1 VTVPSWLLNSE
12 PVEVET
18 TITVN
23 FDFPISDR
31 QINLKCEVGEMTATV
46 AEVHRF
52 QIVAWWASGRTG
64 FAKSNSAPHAIH
76 FSAPP
81 AFGGMDGRWT
91 PEDLL
96 LCALAG
102 CYTTTFRTVAE
113 SSKIAYADLQ
123 VEVEGYVKRAEV
135 GYRFSEIAI
144 RANLTIAHQGERDR
158 ALKLLHKA
166 HELCLVARALS
177 VEQKF
182 EPAVQCSETGTETPH
197 SLPVC
202 EQ

>member
-1 VTVPSWLLNSE
+1 
-12 PVEVET
+12 
-18 TITVN
+18 
-23 FDFPISDR
+23 
-31 QINLKCEVGEMTATV
+31 M

-64 FAKSNSAPHAIH
+64 FAKSTSAPHAIH

-81 AFGGMDGRWT
+81 AFGGMEGRWT

-96 LCALAG
+96 LCALAS

-113 SSKIAYADLQ
+113 SSKFAYTDLQ
-123 VEVEGYVKRAEV
+123 VEVEGYVKRADV
-135 GYRFSEIAI
+135 GYHFSEISI
-144 RANLTIAHQGERDR
+144 RVNLMIAHEAEREK

-166 HELCLVARALS
+166 QELCLIARALS

-182 EPAVQCSETGTETPH
+182 EPTVRFSEIRTETSQ
-197 SLPVC
+197 SLPVLK
-202 EQ
+202 Q

>member
-1 VTVPSWLLNSE
+1 
-12 PVEVET
+12 
-18 TITVN
+18 
-23 FDFPISDR
+23 
-31 QINLKCEVGEMTATV
+31 MTATT
-46 AEVHRF
+46 AEVHHF

-96 LCALAG
+96 LCALAS
-102 CYTTTFRTVAE
+102 CYTTTFRSVAE
-113 SSKIAYADLQ
+113 SSKFAYTDLQ
-123 VEVEGYVKRAEV
+123 VEVEGFVTRAEV
-135 GYRFSEIAI
+135 GYHFSEIGI
-144 RANLTIAHQGERDR
+144 RVNLMIAHEEDQEK

-166 HELCLVARALS
+166 HGLCLVTRALS

-182 EPAVQCSETGTETPH
+182 EPTVRVTEALMSTSA
-197 SLPVC
+197 SLSLLK
-202 EQ
+202 Q

>member
-1 VTVPSWLLNSE
+1 
-12 PVEVET
+12 
-18 TITVN
+18 
-23 FDFPISDR
+23 
-31 QINLKCEVGEMTATV
+31 MTATA

-96 LCALAG
+96 LCALAS
-102 CYTTTFRTVAE
+102 CFTTTFRSVAE
-113 SSKIAYADLQ
+113 SSKFAYTDLQ
-123 VEVEGYVKRAEV
+123 VEVEGCVKKAEA
-135 GYRFSEIAI
+135 GYQFSEILI
-144 RANLTIAHQGERDR
+144 RVNLTIAHDEDQEK

-166 HELCLVARALS
+166 HGLCLVARALS

-182 EPAVQCSETGTETPH
+182 EPTVRFSETRMETSPAM
-197 SLPVC
+197 SVSASVLK
-202 EQ
+202 Q

>member
-1 VTVPSWLLNSE
+1 
-12 PVEVET
+12 
-18 TITVN
+18 
-23 FDFPISDR
+23 
-31 QINLKCEVGEMTATV
+31 MTASKPD
-46 AEVHRF
+46 VHRF

-96 LCALAG
+96 LCALAS

-113 SSKIAYADLQ
+113 SSKFAYTDLQ
-123 VEVEGYVKRAEV
+123 VEVEGFVKRAEV
-135 GYRFSEIAI
+135 GYHFSEIAI
-144 RANLTIAHQGERDR
+144 RVNLMIAHEGEREK

-182 EPAVQCSETGTETPH
+182 EPTVRFTETPAETSP

-202 EQ
+202 KL